1 MSPPGRLPGPAAG
14 PGVARGGGSVHY
26 PGDMA
31 RSKPTGP
38 AAPTGKAGRGPGGT
52 GRGRTTGGATA
63 SGATAS
69 GATASG
75 ASTSGASTSG
85 APASGATASGAT
97 AVGTAKPGKPAKPP
111 KLGKDGKPK
120 VGRLKKLGNQ
130 ARMIKQAYS
139 LTRRNDP
146 KLPWLM
152 LIAFVAVAGAVE
164 LLAVLFGAPF
174 LLLPLAVVTGVLA
187 AMILF
192 GRRAQGSA
200 YRQVEG
206 QPGAAAWVL
215 EGMRGDW
222 RVTAG
227 VAGTAQLD
235 AVHRVLGRPGI
246 VLVAEGSPARVRNLL
261 AQEKKKVARIV
272 GDTPI
277 YDIVVGDDEGQ
288 VPLRKLSTH
297 VMKLPRNLSA
307 GEVNTLGKRMSAL
320 GGGRMPVPGGPLP
333 GGRQMSVSQRQVRRR

>member
-1 MSPPGRLPGPAAG
+1 
-14 PGVARGGGSVHY
+14 
-26 PGDMA
+26 MA
-31 RSKPTGP
+31 RSKPTGSP
-38 AAPTGKAGRGPGGT
+38 APAGKAGRGPGST

-75 ASTSGASTSG
+75 A
-85 APASGATASGAT
+85 TASGAAGAPSPARPAT
-97 AVGTAKPGKPAKPP
+97 DGKPGKPAKAP

-130 ARMIKQAYS
+130 ARMIKQAYT
-139 LTRRNDP
+139 LTRKNDP

-152 LIAFVAVAGAVE
+152 LIAFVAVAGTVE
-164 LLAVLFGAPF
+164 LLAILFGAPF
-174 LLLPLAVVTGVLA
+174 LLLPLAVVLGVLA
-187 AMILF
+187 AMIVF

-222 RVTAG
+222 RVSAG

-246 VLVAEGSPARVRNLL
+246 ILVGEGSPTRVRGLL
-261 AQEKKKVARIV
+261 AQEKKKIARIV

-277 YDIVVGDDEGQ
+277 YDVLVGDEDDQ

-307 GEVNTLGKRMSAL
+307 AEVNALGRRMAAL
-320 GGGRMPVPGGPLP
+320 GGARMPVPGGPLP

>member
-1 MSPPGRLPGPAAG
+1 
-14 PGVARGGGSVHY
+14 
-26 PGDMA
+26 MA

-38 AAPTGKAGRGPGGT
+38 AAPTGKAGRGPGTT
-52 GRGRTTGGATA
+52 GRSRTTGGATA

-75 ASTSGASTSG
+75 A
-85 APASGATASGAT
+85 TASGAT
-97 AVGTAKPGKPAKPP
+97 AGGAAKPGKPAKPP

-139 LTRRNDP
+139 LTRKNDP

-152 LIAFVAVAGAVE
+152 LIAFVVVAGAVE
-164 LLAVLFGAPF
+164 LLAILFGAPF
-174 LLLPLAVVTGVLA
+174 LLLPLAVITGVLA
-187 AMILF
+187 AMIVF

-222 RVTAG
+222 RVSAG

-246 VLVAEGSPARVRNLL
+246 ILVAEGSPTRVRSLL
-261 AQEKKKVARIV
+261 AQEKKKIARIV

-277 YDIVVGDDEGQ
+277 YDVVVGDEEGQ

-307 GEVNTLGKRMSAL
+307 GEVNTLGKRMAAL
-320 GGGRMPVPGGPLP
+320 GGARMPVPGGPLP
-333 GGRQMSVSQRQVRRR
+333 GGKQMTVSQRQVRRR